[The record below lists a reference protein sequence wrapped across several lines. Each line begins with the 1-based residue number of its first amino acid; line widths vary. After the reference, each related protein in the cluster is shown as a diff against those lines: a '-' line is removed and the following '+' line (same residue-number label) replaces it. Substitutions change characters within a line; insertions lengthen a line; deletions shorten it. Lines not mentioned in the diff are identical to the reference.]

1 MGVRAGR
8 RNNCE
13 WNIAIRLSFAYPATR
28 GGRADD
34 DQAAETA
41 ARLPAQ
47 LHRRA
52 RVRADARGDRAPL
65 PARVAGHRA
74 QAPAQPAAEAADQA
88 PPASEPRARGDR
100 ARHRQPGGYRAAPR
114 PGGGGR
120 ADRGGRDRGDHHAP
134 RGDARPRRDVR
145 APRARRLDGRRGHP
159 RRRPRGGRVVPGRA
173 ERRDGG
179 SARAWRRNRQEAPA
193 RARAGAPRAGQ
204 RAARADRRACERRR
218 DPRRRDR
225 RPPPLPV
232 TTREPFALYVHVP
245 YCRHVCPYCDFNVQA
260 AREPPENDYIKALVA
275 EAAFHAATGD
285 FSGRAVQTVY
295 IGGGTPSLFSP
306 AAIGTLLDAI
316 ARRFALLPGAEV
328 TLEANPGTV
337 DVARLTGYRAAR
349 VNRLSTGAQSFA
361 PQHRLLDRL
370 RLPRPRRRRPLLQ
383 PDPVSRP
390 PLDEREDTSPLH
402 GHGPRSSDR
411 QRRPPDRAPGTRRI
425 LLLRPPPYRRDQH
438 RRVPPPLRHRADR
451 RVPPR
456 GASNRRRPN
465 RAGSRPPAP

>member
-1 MGVRAGR
+1 MGVRAGC
-8 RNNCE
+8 RNNCGR
-13 WNIAIRLSFAYPATR
+13 NIAIRLSFAYPATR

-100 ARHRQPGGYRAAPR
+100 ARHRQPGGHRAAPR

-159 RRRPRGGRVVPGRA
+159 RRRPRGGRVAPGRA

-179 SARAWRRNRQEAPA
+179 SARAWRRDRQEAPA

-204 RAARADRRACERRR
+204 RAARADRRARERRR
-218 DPRRRDR
+218 DPRRRHR

-260 AREPPENDYIKALVA
+260 AREPPENVYIEALVA

-295 IGGGTPSLFSP
+295 IAAATPRSTSPPLTALRTLARPKPPPRSTPAAPPTVSFPFPTMTKPTWPSAPSRCSVVRATTATRSRASPAPATPRATTPPTGPPPTTSASAPAPTPS
-306 AAIGTLLDAI
+306 A
-316 ARRFALLPGAEV
+316 
-328 TLEANPGTV
+328 
-337 DVARLTGYRAAR
+337 
-349 VNRLSTGAQSFA
+349 
-361 PQHRLLDRL
+361 
-370 RLPRPRRRRPLLQ
+370 RPRAL
-383 PDPVSRP
+383 
-390 PLDEREDTSPLH
+390 
-402 GHGPRSSDR
+402 
-411 QRRPPDRAPGTRRI
+411 A
-425 LLLRPPPYRRDQH
+425 
-438 RRVPPPLRHRADR
+438 A
-451 RVPPR
+451 
-456 GASNRRRPN
+456 
-465 RAGSRPPAP
+465 